1 MKRATD
7 RTGFAIVLSLV
18 ALALFD
24 GMGLIIKLLSA
35 DYSAAELS
43 AWRNIFGLIPA
54 LIALSTS
61 RAWRISGRKFKIRQW
76 KLALSRGAIV
86 TLAQLFFY
94 LSLGR
99 MEFAT
104 ASTITYANA
113 LFMTALAVPLLGEVV
128 GWVRWFAVMIGFAGV
143 VLVMQPASDTFSTDA
158 LYPLGAAFMY
168 ALVAVTARMFDEDV
182 PSPLVSF
189 YSNSAAMVG
198 SVILALALGGF
209 SPVAMADIPWLMAM
223 GAFGGT
229 AVLIIVVSQ
238 RMTEQ
243 ANLAP
248 FSYFGIPFAFLLGWL
263 FFGET
268 PWDALFPGAILIAA
282 GGLLIVWRERRKE
295 PA

>member
-1 MKRATD
+1 
-7 RTGFAIVLSLV
+7 
-18 ALALFD
+18 
-24 GMGLIIKLLSA
+24 
-35 DYSAAELS
+35 
-43 AWRNIFGLIPA
+43 
-54 LIALSTS
+54 
-61 RAWRISGRKFKIRQW
+61 
-76 KLALSRGAIV
+76 
-86 TLAQLFFY
+86 
-94 LSLGR
+94 
-99 MEFAT
+99 
-104 ASTITYANA
+104 
-113 LFMTALAVPLLGEVV
+113 
-128 GWVRWFAVMIGFAGV
+128 
-143 VLVMQPASDTFSTDA
+143 MQPGSDTFSTDA

-189 YSNSAAMVG
+189 YSNAAAMVG

-295 PA
+295 GG